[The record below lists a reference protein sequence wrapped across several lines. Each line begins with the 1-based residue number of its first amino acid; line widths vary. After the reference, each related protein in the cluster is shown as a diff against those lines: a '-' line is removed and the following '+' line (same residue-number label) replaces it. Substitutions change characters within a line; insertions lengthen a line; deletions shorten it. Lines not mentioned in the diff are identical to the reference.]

1 MTDNL
6 KVDLR
11 RARIHL
17 NLLQQDAT
25 HPLEFLDQESR
36 TAPPL
41 ILRAGAV
48 MNTAHSDVGVT
59 YGELRDLLIAKL
71 QARVDEL
78 AQTIT
83 DSDPTF
89 DLEEFELGDQTEA

>member
-6 KVDLR
+6 RIDLR

-17 NLLQQDAT
+17 NLLEQDAT
-25 HPLEFLDQESR
+25 HPLEFLDQDSP

-41 ILRAGAV
+41 ILRPGDI
-48 MNTAHSDVGVT
+48 MHTAHSDVGVN
-59 YGELRDLLIAKL
+59 YKELRELLIAKL
-71 QARVDEL
+71 RLRVDDL

-83 DSDPTF
+83 DGDPSF
-89 DLEEFELGDQTEA
+89 ELEEFQLGDQTEA

>member
-17 NLLQQDAT
+17 NLLEQDAT
-25 HPLEFLDQESR
+25 HPLEFLDQVSP

-41 ILRAGAV
+41 IVRPGAFLR
-48 MNTAHSDVGVT
+48 TAHSDVGVT
-59 YGELRDLLIAKL
+59 YAELRDILIVKL
-71 QARVDEL
+71 QARVAEL

-83 DSDPTF
+83 DADPTF
-89 DLEEFELGDQTEA
+89 KLEEFQLGDQTEA

>member
-6 KVDLR
+6 RIDLR

-17 NLLQQDAT
+17 NLLEQDAT
-25 HPLEFLDQESR
+25 HPLEFLDQDSP

-41 ILRAGAV
+41 ILRPGDI
-48 MNTAHSDVGVT
+48 MHTAHSDVGVN
-59 YGELRDLLIAKL
+59 YKELRDLLIAKL
-71 QARVDEL
+71 RRRVDEL

-83 DSDPTF
+83 DVNPGF
-89 DLEEFELGDQTEA
+89 KLEEFELGDQTEA

>member
-1 MTDNL
+1 MSDNL

-25 HPLEFLDQESR
+25 HPLEFLDQNSP

-41 ILRAGAV
+41 ILRPGAV
-48 MNTAHSDVGVT
+48 MRTAHSDVGIT
-59 YGELRDLLIAKL
+59 YAELRDVLIIKL